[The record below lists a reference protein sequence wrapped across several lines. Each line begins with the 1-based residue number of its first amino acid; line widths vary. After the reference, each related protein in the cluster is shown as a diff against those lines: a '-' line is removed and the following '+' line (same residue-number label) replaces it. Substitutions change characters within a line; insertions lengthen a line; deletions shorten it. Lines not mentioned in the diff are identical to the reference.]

1 MNRII
6 RSTIGLVSYFSVSH
20 FSVRSASYF
29 SVSIFL
35 SLALLLIFLSHIFL
49 SALLLIFLSGKSYLC
64 AASVA
69 LVGRVDRSVIERMTT
84 SLAHRGPDGA
94 GVEVFREDELALGH
108 RRLSVIDLSPRGRQ
122 PMSNEDGSVWISFN
136 GEIYNYRELKTSLD
150 QSRHRFASDTDTEV
164 ILHLYEENGVEAFKS
179 LNGMFAFALYDAGR
193 GRLFLVRDQLGV
205 KPLYYTEANGRL
217 VFGSEIKAILA
228 SGAYSPEID
237 WQSASDFFSFLYIP
251 APQTIYRGVCQLPP
265 AHWLEYDL
273 RNRRILRIERY
284 WDVSEWGKK
293 IYGGDESELGDELR
307 SLLADAVRKQMVS
320 DVPLGA
326 FLSGGIDSNLIVGLM
341 AEASSKP
348 VKTFTILFNDAELKY
363 YDERDE
369 ARRVSEMFSTEH
381 HELPVDLNHP
391 EEMLE
396 LVEYFDQPFGN
407 TTFYLTYLLSR
418 LTRQSVTVALSG
430 AGGDELFGGYPRY
443 RAVKA
448 MRVLRYVPRVAAKAA
463 LSAVSQLQDNFADRR
478 LHRVRALLAGLDRDS
493 ARQYLK
499 WVYYLDEEKKAMLLN
514 GQAGANLESSRILQS
529 HLDRIPESWSDGN
542 RFSYLDVETFLPDNL
557 LEYSDKTSMAWGLE
571 LRVPYLDPRIV
582 ELAFRIPFE
591 LKLNLAGS
599 KMILR
604 RAFADLIPAQNRR
617 SPKKGFNVPLGA
629 WMRTKLDRYF
639 DELLPREYVHR
650 EGIFNHEYITHLR
663 DEHRRGRRDN
673 GYELFA
679 ILIFDTWYRKYIK

>member
-1 MNRII
+1 MCGICGI
-6 RSTIGLVSYFSVSH
+6 
-20 FSVRSASYF
+20 
-29 SVSIFL
+29 
-35 SLALLLIFLSHIFL
+35 
-49 SALLLIFLSGKSYLC
+49 
-64 AASVA
+64 
-69 LVGRVDRSVIERMTT
+69 VGRVDRSVIERMTA

-136 GEIYNYRELKTSLD
+136 GEIYNYRELKASLD

-251 APQTIYRGVCQLPP
+251 APQTIYRGVYQLPP

-293 IYGGDESELGDELR
+293 INGADESEIGDELR

-341 AEASSKP
+341 AGASSKP

-499 WVYYLDEEKKAMLLN
+499 WVYYLDEEKKEMLLN

-571 LRVPYLDPRIV
+571 LRVPYLDPRVV
-582 ELAFRIPFE
+582 ELAFRIPFD

-604 RAFADLIPAQNRR
+604 RAFADLIPPQNRR

-679 ILIFDTWYRKYIK
+679 ILIFDAWYRKYIK

>member
-1 MNRII
+1 MCGICGI
-6 RSTIGLVSYFSVSH
+6 
-20 FSVRSASYF
+20 
-29 SVSIFL
+29 
-35 SLALLLIFLSHIFL
+35 
-49 SALLLIFLSGKSYLC
+49 
-64 AASVA
+64 
-69 LVGRVDRSVIERMTT
+69 VGSDDRSVIERMTA

-94 GVEVFREDELALGH
+94 GVELFREDDLALGH

-136 GEIYNYRELKTSLD
+136 GEIYNYRELKASLD
-150 QSRHRFASDTDTEV
+150 PSRHRFASDTDTEV
-164 ILHLYEENGVEAFKS
+164 ILHLYEERGVEAFKS

-193 GRLFLVRDQLGV
+193 GRLFLVRDQLGI
-205 KPLYYTEANGRL
+205 KPLYYVDANAKL

-237 WQSASDFFSFLYIP
+237 WQSAHDFFSFLYTP
-251 APQTIYRGVCQLPP
+251 APQTIYRGVLQLPP

-273 RNRRILRIERY
+273 RSRRIARIERY
-284 WDVSEWGKK
+284 WDVAEWGNKNK
-293 IYGGDESELGDELR
+293 GGDEVELGVELR

-341 AEASSKP
+341 AGASSKP
-348 VKTFTILFNDAELKY
+348 VKTFTVLFNDAELKY

-369 ARRVSEMFSTEH
+369 ARRVAGKFSTEH
-381 HELPVDLNHP
+381 HELPIDLNHP

-443 RAVKA
+443 WAVKA
-448 MRVLRYVPRVAAKAA
+448 MRLLRYVPRVAAKAA
-463 LSAVSQLQDNFADRR
+463 LAAVSQLQDNFADRR
-478 LHRVRALLAGLDRDS
+478 LHRIRALLAGLDSDS

-499 WVYYLDEEKKAMLLN
+499 WVYFLDEEMKEKLLN
-514 GQAGANLESSRILQS
+514 GRSGARLASHRVLRS
-529 HLDRIPESWSDGN
+529 HLDRIPQSWSDGN

-571 LRVPYLDPRIV
+571 LRVPYLDPRVV
-582 ELAFRIPFE
+582 ELAFNIPFN
-591 LKLNLAGS
+591 LKLNRAGS
-599 KMILR
+599 KVILR
-604 RAFADLIPAQNRR
+604 RAFADLIPSQNLRA
-617 SPKKGFNVPLGA
+617 PKKGFNVPLGN

-639 DELLPREYVHR
+639 DELLPRDYVRR
-650 EGIFNHEYITHLR
+650 EGIFNHDYISHLR

-679 ILIFDTWYRKYIK
+679 ILIFDTWYRKYIR